1 MQLDFTQRWFE
12 RRSRWVL
19 HREVLD
25 PERFRVGRIEEGIA
39 RRFCERH
46 HYAGGLGAVRLSVG
60 LFERVGRGEEELVG
74 ACVFGMLM
82 QPRAAERW
90 CGQDA
95 RLVPELHR
103 LCLLDRTP
111 FNAES
116 WFVAR
121 AMRVLRERLPSARAL
136 ISYADPVPRH
146 DAQGR
151 VTKFG
156 HVGTCYQALS
166 MRFTGTSSR
175 RTLIVARDGRILSER
190 SLSKLRNGE
199 RGARYAERQLSEA
212 GAPARRTGEEPR
224 EYVARA
230 VREGPF
236 RQVRH
241 PGNLVYVMALDG
253 AADTVARLAPALP
266 YLDKAALGLAGPV
279 PAA

>member
-1 MQLDFTQRWFE
+1 MHVHLDFTQRWFE
-12 RRSRWVL
+12 RRSRWVA

-25 PERFRVGRIEEGIA
+25 PSRYRVARIEEADA
-39 RRFCERH
+39 RRFCARH
-46 HYAGGLGAVRLSVG
+46 HYAGDLGAVRLSVG
-60 LFERVGRGEEELVG
+60 LVENLGAGEEALVG

-82 QPRAAERW
+82 QSRAAERW

-121 AMRVLRERLPSARAL
+121 ALRVLRERIPAVRAL

-146 DAQGR
+146 DAEGR

-166 MRFTGTSSR
+166 MRYTGTSSR
-175 RTLIVARDGRILSER
+175 RTLIFARDGRILSER

-199 RGARYAERQLSEA
+199 RQLVDA
-212 GAPARRTGEEPR
+212 GAPVRRAGEVPR
-224 EYVARA
+224 DYVARA
-230 VREGPF
+230 LREGPF
-236 RQVRH
+236 RQVRN
-241 PGNLVYVMALDG
+241 PGNLVYVMALDD
-253 AADTVARLAPALP
+253 ATDTVARLAPSLP
-266 YLDKAALGLAGPV
+266 YLDMAALGLDGQVRAG
-279 PAA
+279 